1 MLDEELGRGNIVIGG
16 RGLGTIRR
24 TPLMISG
31 VSESVIGHAH
41 CPVFMARGWIALV
54 SSTI

>member
-24 TPLMISG
+24 TLIGG
-31 VSESVIGHAH
+31 VSESVIRHAH
-41 CPVFMARGWIALV
+41 CPVFIARGWIALV